1 VNRNHAHWEPKPP
14 ERGVDRWINAKTT
27 AFMADVP
34 WQRRR
39 ESRRHLLLAAI
50 VLVFT
55 CAAIYA
61 LIVGLGS

>member
-1 VNRNHAHWEPKPP
+1 MNPRDWHAHWEPKPP
-14 ERGVDRWINAKTT
+14 RGVDRWIIAKTA

-34 WQRRR
+34 RR

-50 VLVFT
+50 VLAST
-55 CAAIYA
+55 CAAFYA